1 MVLIV
6 GMARSGIAA
15 ARLLHERGQS
25 VFVTDSGD
33 APLRAELDSLGIPY
47 ETGGHTA
54 ERFLTAEEIVMSPGV
69 PMDIAPLEP
78 ARRKG
83 VPIVSE
89 IEIAFR
95 YLQGDIVAITGSNGK
110 TTTTTLVGEVLH
122 STGRHVQV
130 GGNIGNAMSTLV
142 NSSAPGTIN
151 VVEVS
156 SFQLDG
162 IRKFRANVG
171 VLLNITPDHLDRYSN
186 FAAYRSAKFRVL
198 ENQQPSDTAVLNRDD
213 AQVYQSPPAAGKART
228 RLFSQHQPVVDGAY
242 RAGPTLYLN
251 GKAVMPV
258 ADVLLRGAHNI
269 DNVLATM
276 TVADCFG
283 VSAAAMS
290 QTIRNFRGVEHRIE
304 FVAERNGVKFFNDS
318 KATNVDSAIKAVES
332 FDSGIVIIL
341 GGKDKGASYAPLV
354 AAMTAPAG
362 NAARVKHVLL
372 IGAAS
377 DKIAAAIGNRLPM
390 SRAATMADAV
400 RLGLEIGRPGDVVLL
415 SPACASF
422 DMYDNYEH
430 RGKVFKEAV
439 LSWPEN

>member
-1 MVLIV
+1 M

-15 ARLLHERGQS
+15 ARLLHERGKS

-33 APLRAELDSLGIPY
+33 APLRGELDSLGIPY
-47 ETGGHTA
+47 ETGGHTP
-54 ERFLTAEEIVMSPGV
+54 ERFLSAEEIVMSPGV
-69 PMDIAPLEP
+69 PLDIPPLVP

-122 STGRHVQV
+122 STGRPVQV
-130 GGNIGNAMSTLV
+130 GGNIGNAMSSLV

-162 IRKFRANVG
+162 IRKFRPNVA
-171 VLLNITPDHLDRYSN
+171 VLLNITPDHLDRYADFN
-186 FAAYRSAKFRVL
+186 AYRAAKFRVL
-198 ENQQPSDTAVLNRDD
+198 ENQQSSDTAVLNRDD
-213 AQVYQSPPAAGKART
+213 EQVYPPPAAAKARM
-228 RLFSQHQPVVDGAY
+228 LSFSQRRPVEDGAY
-242 RAGPTLYLN
+242 RAGSTLYLN
-251 GKAVMPV
+251 GKPVMPV
-258 ADVLLRGAHNI
+258 AEVSLRGAHNI
-269 DNVLATM
+269 DNILATM
-276 TVADCFG
+276 TVADCYG
-283 VSAAAMS
+283 VSAEAMS
-290 QTIRNFRGVEHRIE
+290 STIRNFRGVEHRIE
-304 FVAERNGVKFFNDS
+304 FVAEINGVKFFNDS

-332 FDSGIVIIL
+332 FDSGIILIL
-341 GGKDKGASYAPLV
+341 GGKDKGGSYLPLV
-354 AAMTAPAG
+354 DAMTASAG

-390 SRAATMADAV
+390 TRAATMADAV
-400 RLGLEIGRPGDVVLL
+400 KRSMEIGKPGDIVLL

-430 RGKVFKEAV
+430 RGRVFKESV
-439 LSWPEN
+439 LSWPRS